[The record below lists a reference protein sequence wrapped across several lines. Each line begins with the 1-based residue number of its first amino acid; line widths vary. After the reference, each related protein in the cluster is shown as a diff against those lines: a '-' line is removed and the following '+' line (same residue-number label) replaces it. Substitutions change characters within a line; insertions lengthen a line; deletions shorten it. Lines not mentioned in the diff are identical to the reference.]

1 MRIKLKKKAL
11 DKAYKIVAKA
21 IECWANFYFKLR
33 TSLSTEKKDLIFI
46 LLKSVHRN
54 R

>member
-21 IECWANFYFKLR
+21 EQTFTLNCAPHLR
-33 TSLSTEKKDLIFI
+33 QEKKKKQTYIGKI
-46 LLKSVHRN
+46 HVCT
-54 R
+54 

>member
-21 IECWANFYFKLR
+21 EQTFTLNCAPHL
-33 TSLSTEKKDLIFI
+33 TERIPESDI
-46 LLKSVHRN
+46 LLEKAPTSSDF
-54 R
+54 

>member
-21 IECWANFYFKLR
+21 EQTFTLNCAPHSRQEKR
-33 TSLSTEKKDLIFI
+33 KEEKKIRQVFW
-46 LLKSVHRN
+46 
-54 R
+54 